1 MLEKAGSFPK
11 ATTSTATTQPRENT
25 ITINL
30 GLRAPLSSTLLL
42 RYSLACCAAGLAL
55 TYNNY
60 VVVVFSDAQWLI
72 VIEEGYEI
80 NYKALMLPVSLQ
92 APLSSTLFDTATL
105 LCFTIF
111 LD

>member
-42 RYSLACCAAGLAL
+42 RYSLAGLAL

-105 LCFTIF
+105 LCFTN
-111 LD
+111 